1 MMSLI
6 RGILD
11 LCSANIRRVEFATQQ
26 EGLWHQDFM
35 ILLVRLVVNRHP
47 IG

>member
-26 EGLWHQDFM
+26 EGLWHHAECLA
-35 ILLVRLVVNRHP
+35 IEAAS
-47 IG
+47 IT